1 MQLPFVVVNKYC
13 CLAHDQQALCRR
25 WGSYAEICLLDTHL
39 YLQKRMVE
47 SAATPA
53 VTRARAAVA
62 MLTVASTLADTERSP
77 PPHSLH
83 RRWCRY
89 IYLYPVD
96 ISSVD
101 ISSVSADLPTHQ
113 EYRPKCPAT
122 SP

>member
-13 CLAHDQQALCRR
+13 CLAHDRLALCRR
-25 WGSYAEICLLDTHL
+25 GGSYADICLLDTHL

-89 IYLYPVD
+89 TIY
-96 ISSVD
+96 
-101 ISSVSADLPTHQ
+101 T
-113 EYRPKCPAT
+113 R
-122 SP
+122 

>member
-1 MQLPFVVVNKYC
+1 M
-13 CLAHDQQALCRR
+13 
-25 WGSYAEICLLDTHL
+25 
-39 YLQKRMVE
+39 E

-83 RRWCRY
+83 RY
-89 IYLYPVD
+89 IYLYP
-96 ISSVD
+96 VD

>member
-1 MQLPFVVVNKYC
+1 MKGRGK
-13 CLAHDQQALCRR
+13 LCRD
-25 WGSYAEICLLDTHL
+25 LLDIHL
-39 YLQKRMVE
+39 YLQKRIVE

-83 RRWCRY
+83 RY

-96 ISSVD
+96 ISSED

>member
-1 MQLPFVVVNKYC
+1 MQISACYN
-13 CLAHDQQALCRR
+13 
-25 WGSYAEICLLDTHL
+25 HL
-39 YLQKRMVE
+39 YLQKRRVE

-96 ISSVD
+96 ISSED
-101 ISSVSADLPTHQ
+101 ISSVSAHLPTHQ